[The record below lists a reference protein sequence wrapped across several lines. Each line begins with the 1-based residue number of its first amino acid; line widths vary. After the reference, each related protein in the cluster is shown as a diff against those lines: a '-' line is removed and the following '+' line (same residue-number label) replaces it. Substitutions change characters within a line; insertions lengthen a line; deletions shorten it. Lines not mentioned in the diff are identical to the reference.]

1 MSYKL
6 YTDKKEVFEC
16 KIFLEGA
23 SLKKATSRIVV
34 ETDSFNLM
42 FEGTIDKDGNCQVP
56 IKKLKGL
63 LGEDDSGK
71 IKLEV
76 IAEDTYFNPWESTF
90 VVDTAKKIKVQV
102 KEQKTP
108 IIKKS
113 KPKMVIKE
121 VKHPFNPVDKVVNVL
136 SKRGVGVSTIYE
148 GKKTMIPLLKE
159 YSVKTGYKKGTKKF
173 IREVIKKLS
182 KK

>member
-6 YTDKKEVFEC
+6 YTDKQETFEC

-23 SLKKATSRIVV
+23 SLKKASSRIVV

-42 FEGTIDKDGNCQVP
+42 FEGTIDKDGNCKVP

-63 LGEDDSGK
+63 LGEDDSGSM
-71 IKLEV
+71 KLEV
-76 IAEDTYFNPWESTF
+76 IAEDTYFSPWESEF

-102 KEQKTP
+102 KEQNTP
-108 IIKKS
+108 IIKTS
-113 KPKMVIKE
+113 KPQMVIKE
-121 VKHPFNPVDKVVNVL
+121 IKHPFNPVDKVANVL
-136 SKRGVGVSTIYE
+136 HKQGVGVSTIYE

-159 YSVKTGYKKGTKKF
+159 YSVKTGYKKGVKNF
-173 IREVIKKLS
+173 IKEVIQKLAKK
-182 KK
+182 